1 MTMKFRKGLAV
12 LLAAGML
19 AGCGSKKETVT
30 VVPTT
35 APTAAQTEPEEPEFP
50 MMTWEEFEAAGD
62 GARVRIET
70 CIQEK
75 ETFWENTAN
84 LYTQTEDGGC
94 LIYGLECTNEEYRKL
109 TAGTR
114 LDIEGIKQVWDG
126 KLVILGGSYSIGGE
140 KYTAEAQDVTGRLGT
155 EALRENLLQ
164 KVCFRDVTVC
174 MQGPEEESEKP
185 DICFLARQGNGIGK
199 FRVDADLIP
208 QDSECYETAQGLQE
222 GDRITVTGI
231 LDWNSAGPELLVTEI
246 EMTITEQLT
255 EQ

>member
-114 LDIEGIKQVWDG
+114 LDIEGIKQIWDG
-126 KLVILGGSYSIGGE
+126 KLVILDGSYSIGGE
-140 KYTAEAQDVTGRLGT
+140 KYTAEVRDLTGQLGSD
-155 EALRENLLQ
+155 ALREFVLQ
-164 KVCFRDVTVC
+164 KTCFRDVTVC
-174 MQGPEEESEKP
+174 AEEQEEEKSEP
-185 DICFLARQGNGIGK
+185 DLCFSAQRGNKTGR

-208 QDSECYETAQGLQE
+208 PDSECYETAQELCE

-231 LDWNSAGPELLVTEI
+231 LDWKDDGPELLVTEI
-246 EMTITEQLT
+246 EMTKTEQ
-255 EQ
+255 